1 MDKAV
6 IIGGSGFMGSHT
18 ADELSR
24 RGFSV
29 TIYDQYESPWMS
41 EGQEMVVGDIL
52 DFEKVSVVCKGAKYL
67 YHFAG
72 IADIGESRTSPFDT
86 VNLNVM
92 GTTTALKA
100 AQLAEVDRFLFASTM
115 YVYSPFGSFYRA
127 TKQAAEI
134 LVEAYHEE
142 YQLDFTL
149 LRFGSLYGPRAQS
162 WNGLRKYI
170 SQVVKTGC
178 LEYFGTGDERR
189 EYIHVKDA
197 ARLSVDVLD
206 DRHRNKAIT
215 VTGSQV
221 LNSRELID
229 MIFEIAGVEKSVKFL
244 PSDREGYHYRMTPY
258 RYTPKQAQ
266 KLVPDEFIDIGQG
279 VLEIVEEIYSED

>member
-41 EGQEMVVGDIL
+41 ENQEMVVGDIL

-72 IADIGESRTSPFDT
+72 IADIDESRTSPFDT

-115 YVYSPFGSFYRA
+115 YVYSTAGSFYRA
-127 TKQAAEI
+127 SKQASETI
-134 LVEAYHEE
+134 IEAYSERFD
-142 YQLDFTL
+142 LDYTM
-149 LRFGSLYGPRAQS
+149 LRYGSLYGPRAQR
-162 WNGLRKYI
+162 WNGLRRYVE
-170 SQVVKTGC
+170 QVIREGR
-178 LEYFGTGDERR
+178 LDYPGTGQERR
-189 EYIHVKDA
+189 EYVHVRDA
-197 ARLSVDVLD
+197 
-206 DRHRNKAIT
+206 
-215 VTGSQV
+215 
-221 LNSRELID
+221 
-229 MIFEIAGVEKSVKFL
+229 
-244 PSDREGYHYRMTPY
+244 
-258 RYTPKQAQ
+258 
-266 KLVPDEFIDIGQG
+266 
-279 VLEIVEEIYSED
+279 